1 MADFLIAR
9 IPDTECSL
17 PYLLRIPLGDGI
29 VLRARETWPRTSKV
43 FCFRGGDD
51 WPPDAEIIEALPV
64 RSCVRRGASIDLVL
78 ERSRENR
85 SQFVIARARGREM
98 VFWQS
103 PRTTKTAKPAVDLPT
118 ARASGLGDLEIV
130 VDSRERYGWKFSHQ
144 QASVVK
150 RALRVGDYGVEL
162 DSELVAVVERKGV
175 DDLVR
180 SLSSGQLRA
189 VLSEL
194 VTVPHAA
201 VVVEDRYSQ
210 IFKLTHV
217 RPALVAEMLA
227 ECQVHFPSVPVIFA
241 ETRAL
246 AQEWTYRFLGAA
258 LADARHSGGASLRWA
273 ADPSVLGDGLA
284 SDQLRVAPGESE

>member
-1 MADFLIAR
+1 M
-9 IPDTECSL
+9 
-17 PYLLRIPLGDGI
+17 
-29 VLRARETWPRTSKV
+29 
-43 FCFRGGDD
+43 
-51 WPPDAEIIEALPV
+51 

-103 PRTTKTAKPAVDLPT
+103 PRTTKTAKPDVELPT

-130 VDSRERYGWKFSHQ
+130 VDSRERYAWKFSHQ

-150 RALRVGDYGVEL
+150 RALRAGDYGVEW
-162 DSELVAVVERKGV
+162 DGQLVAAVERKGV
-175 DDLVR
+175 DDLVG

-210 IFKLTHV
+210 IFKLTHI

-227 ECQVHFPSVPVIFA
+227 ECQVHYPNVPVIFA

-246 AQEWTYRFLGAA
+246 AQEWAFRFLGAA

-273 ADPSVLGDGLA
+273 ADLSVLGDGLA
-284 SDQLRVAPGESE
+284 SDPLRAAPGESE